1 MNATATGPALI
12 LIAGPAGAGK
22 TQVAHAIARALPAAV
37 VLDKDTLT
45 SPLVEALLVRLGQLA
60 TDRESAAYLEHVRP
74 LEYRTLLDAAFEVM
88 RTGRIALA
96 VAPFAREL
104 ADPAWIDSMRE
115 HARSHGGGFGV
126 VWVHADAEATRAR
139 MIQRGESRD
148 AHKLARWA
156 DYAAR
161 TGFAAP
167 SVQPVHVFDN
177 RAPVARLAPTRH
189 GGNQDGSDD
198 AFATQLRAALAFIH
212 GCAVATSLAAK

>member
-1 MNATATGPALI
+1 
-12 LIAGPAGAGK
+12 
-22 TQVAHAIARALPAAV
+22 
-37 VLDKDTLT
+37 
-45 SPLVEALLVRLGQLA
+45 
-60 TDRESAAYLEHVRP
+60 
-74 LEYRTLLDAAFEVM
+74 M

-156 DYAAR
+156 DHAAR